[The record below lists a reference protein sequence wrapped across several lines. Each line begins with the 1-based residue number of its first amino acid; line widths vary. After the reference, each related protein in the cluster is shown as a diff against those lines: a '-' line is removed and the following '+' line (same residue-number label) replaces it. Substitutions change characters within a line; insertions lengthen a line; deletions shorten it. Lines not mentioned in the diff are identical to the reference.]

1 MIYGNIALEKL
12 IKEERIKPSDGLK
25 INPASVNLC
34 LGNTFL
40 IPKPDQIITLGQKV
54 EYTEIYTEDGGG
66 FIIQPG
72 QFVLATTKE
81 WISVP
86 ENGAAFVQ
94 GRSSIGRSGL
104 TVQNAGF
111 VDPGFHGH
119 ITLELRNDM
128 PCPIILIPGYP
139 VTQLVYMDVKDIDK
153 VYEGKYNNQ
162 VKATGSRMYM
172 DEFNTKEKTE

>member
-1 MIYGNIALEKL
+1 MIYGNRALENL
-12 IKEERIKPSDGLK
+12 IKDGRIKPSDGLLV
-25 INPASVNLC
+25 NPASVNLC
-34 LGNTFL
+34 LGNSFL
-40 IPKPDQIITLGQKV
+40 IPKANQIVTLGQKI
-54 EYTEIYTEDGGG
+54 EYDEFIIKDDEQ

-72 QFVLATTKE
+72 QFILATTKE

-86 ENGAAFVQ
+86 DDGAAFVQ
-94 GRSSIGRSGL
+94 GRSSIGRCGL

-119 ITLELRNDM
+119 ITLELMNDL
-128 PCPIILIPGYP
+128 PCPIVLIPGYP

-162 VKATGSRMYM
+162 VNATGSRMFL
-172 DEFNTKEKTE
+172 DKFRQSA